1 MSTRLPLAVTS
12 RSIAMIRRFVAV
24 LAATLAF
31 AANAQVQEINFGII
45 ATERAG
51 ALKQMW
57 EPFLDDMSKR
67 TGLKVNG
74 FYATDYTGIIEA
86 QRFNKVQV
94 AWYGN
99 KSAIDAVDRAGG
111 EVFAQFVDLDGTPG
125 YYSYLITHKDSN
137 VKTLDD
143 VMKSGKSLSFGI
155 GDPQSTS
162 GTLVPTYYVFT
173 LNNLDPKTHFRVM
186 RAANHEANMLAVLN
200 KQVDVATNNS
210 EQLTKLKE
218 TNPEKYEQIR
228 ILWTSPLIPRDPL
241 VWRKDLPA
249 DAKARIKAFVVSY
262 GKDAR
267 EKEILKN
274 MYRLA
279 GFKESTDAQLLPV
292 RQLELY
298 KDRKKLEDDANMNE
312 AEKKAKIAAI
322 DAQLSELAKQMGAGT
337 LAGAP
342 KM

>member
-1 MSTRLPLAVTS
+1 MQSYK
-12 RSIAMIRRFVAV
+12 AV
-24 LAATLAF
+24 LAALALSC
-31 AANAQVQEINFGII
+31 AGLAQAQAVKELNFGII
-45 ATERAG
+45 ATEKAG
-51 ALKQMW
+51 ALRQMW
-57 EPFLDDMSKR
+57 EPFLQDMGKAV
-67 TGLKVNG
+67 GVKVNG

-86 QRFNKVQV
+86 QRFNKVQI

-99 KSAIDAVDRAGG
+99 KSAIDAVDRASG

-125 YYSYLITHKDSN
+125 YYSYLITHKDSGIASLEQVLKN
-137 VKTLDD
+137 
-143 VMKSGKSLSFGI
+143 GKSMTFGI

-173 LNNLDPKTHFRVM
+173 MNNLDPKTHFKVTRSS
-186 RAANHEANMLAVLN
+186 NHEGNFLAVLN
-200 KQVDVATNNS
+200 KQVDVATSNS
-210 EQLTKLKE
+210 EMTHKMKDSAPDKLD
-218 TNPEKYEQIR
+218 QIR

-249 DAKARIKAFVVSY
+249 DVKKKVQDFVTGY

-279 GFKESTDAQLLPV
+279 GFKASTDAQLLPI

-298 KDRKKLEDDANMNE
+298 KDRKKFENDTNLSDSAR
-312 AEKKAKIAAI
+312 KAKLAEI
-322 DAQLSELAKQMGAGT
+322 DAELVKLAAQM
-337 LAGAP
+337 
-342 KM
+342 K